1 MQSLDEAWVLRPR
14 VLSHTEL
21 AAASEVER
29 VQQAVMNIHQM
40 EFEEAQGR
48 HFTQRG
54 VAASLAPKQPSA
66 APRGVS
72 SVELADTMGAEGTSV
87 EVESALRAAVSPE
100 PTLEAVA
107 SPILAHTLRR
117 GQGFPVVT
125 PEGTAKRP
133 RGRKWL
139 CRRPT
144 VRLRKGGPAK
154 QPWMRVHDVEYGWLS
169 KEAAVWDQ
177 PLCTV
182 VRSVLR
188 QLQWDDANAVVGAV
202 VSLQLCMGDDVR
214 TLEATVAAESLPL
227 DDTDPWESILIL
239 RMALAMALAAVTE
252 EYVEMGEGA

>member
-1 MQSLDEAWVLRPR
+1 M
-14 VLSHTEL
+14 
-21 AAASEVER
+21 
-29 VQQAVMNIHQM
+29 
-40 EFEEAQGR
+40 
-48 HFTQRG
+48 
-54 VAASLAPKQPSA
+54 
-66 APRGVS
+66 
-72 SVELADTMGAEGTSV
+72 
-87 EVESALRAAVSPE
+87 
-100 PTLEAVA
+100 
-107 SPILAHTLRR
+107 
-117 GQGFPVVT
+117 
-125 PEGTAKRP
+125 
-133 RGRKWL
+133 
-139 CRRPT
+139 
-144 VRLRKGGPAK
+144 
-154 QPWMRVHDVEYGWLS
+154 EYGWLS